1 MIDFEPTE
9 ERAMIIETVRQ
20 FAENEIRP
28 RARECDEADTL
39 PGEVLAAA
47 HELGLVTNGLP
58 EDFGGGGEPSAL
70 TGCLIAEEL
79 AWGDL
84 SIALGILSP
93 SLLGVPVAAFGSEE
107 QRRGVLPGL
116 TGASFVPGSL
126 AVVEPRFDSDAF
138 RPQTSAKRDGDEYI
152 LDGVKCQV
160 PWLEGG
166 DQVLVLAGEEG
177 RAQGFLVPRDATGLA
192 VEREKNMGIQALPT
206 VELTLSGVRVP
217 ARARLGGEGGA
228 DIRSIINRGRVGLAA
243 AAVGMSRA
251 AFELA
256 RDYAKERETFGAPIA
271 TRQSIA
277 FKLADVAIEIDG
289 LRLLTWEAACALD
302 RGEDATRLATLAY
315 HQAGQVALRAA
326 DDAVQIFGG
335 HGFIRD
341 YLPEM
346 YLRNAPGFNSGFEAL
361 TLV

>member
-9 ERAMIIETVRQ
+9 EQALIVQTVRQ

-28 RARECDEADTL
+28 RARECDEAGDL
-39 PGEVLAAA
+39 PNDVLAAA
-47 HELGLVTNGLP
+47 HELGLVANGLP
-58 EDFGGGGEPSAL
+58 EEFGGGGEPGAM

-93 SLLGVPVAAFGSEE
+93 SLLGVPIAGFGSLE
-107 QRRGVLPGL
+107 QKKAVLARLAGEH
-116 TGASFVPGSL
+116 FVPGAL
-126 AVVEPRFDSDAF
+126 AVVEPQFDSDPF
-138 RPQTSAKRDGDEYI
+138 RPQTRATREGGEYV

-166 DQVLVLAGEEG
+166 GEVLVLASEEG
-177 RAQGFLVPRDATGLA
+177 ALQGFLVPHEAPGLSA
-192 VEREKNMGIQALPT
+192 EREKNMGITALPT
-206 VELTLSGVRVP
+206 AELGLSGVRIPVS
-217 ARARLGGEGGA
+217 ARLGGDAGA
-228 DIRSIINRGRVGLAA
+228 DMRQIINRGRVGLAA

-251 AFELA
+251 SFELA
-256 RDYAKERETFGAPIA
+256 RDYAKQRETFGAPIA

-277 FKLADVAIEIDG
+277 FKLADMAIEIDG
-289 LRLLTWEAACALD
+289 ARLLTWEAACALD
-302 RGEDATRLATLAY
+302 KGEDATRLAALAY
-315 HQAGQVALRAA
+315 SQSKQVVLKSA

-346 YLRNAPGFNSGFEAL
+346 YLRNAPGFTSSFEAL